1 MKKTLLFVAMAT
13 LAVCS
18 CGASRTATQTT
29 TQTTTTTTTTVQPV
43 PSKGVSSGPEGKV
56 REWQADG
63 YKIDGTRTMYD
74 KLVAHYAKLD
84 ANDSLVE
91 VEGTATGTEKADAR
105 MYCLNDAA
113 ISYASAAKSII
124 EGGISR
130 QFSNFTES
138 GIKLMGAYT
147 QKVQSAIVPFLK
159 ESVAVYRDATKN
171 GKPVIEYDIY
181 YIVDENSAAKVRKDA
196 IDQALRET
204 ATEQI
209 FGTAVDEWV
218 KQFVRP
224 TEQ

>member
-1 MKKTLLFVAMAT
+1 MKNTFFFAA
-13 LAVCS
+13 LAALIICS
-18 CGASRTATQTT
+18 CGTSKTATQTT
-29 TQTTTTTTTTVQPV
+29 STRTQQAL
-43 PSKGVSSGPEGKV
+43 SKSITSGPEGKV
-56 REWQADG
+56 LEWQSDG

-84 ANDSLVE
+84 ANENLVE
-91 VEGTATGTEKADAR
+91 VEGTAIGTEKSDAR

-159 ESVAVYRDATKN
+159 ESVAVYRHGTKN

-181 YIVDENSAAKVRKDA
+181 YIVDENNAAKVRKDA